1 MAQPEQ
7 SQFILGV
14 DIGGTKTAAALI
26 DLAGQVHGPLQEPTC
41 RSGPLEGVRQ
51 LTALLERVLRKTG
64 RSLADVAAIG
74 VGIPAVLA
82 PETDEV
88 LWAPNLAG
96 WRNVDLRSPLAAAFG
111 LPVAVEYDGHTA
123 TLAEWWL
130 GEGRGCSSFVNLIV
144 GTGIGG
150 GMVLDGR
157 LVRGVNRLAGA
168 AGWFAL
174 TADAAHKGER
184 ERSLGFWEAQ
194 AAGPAIAIRAE
205 AQAANAPESL
215 LARMARRPL
224 TAAALFQAAG
234 AGDALAQALLDETAD
249 LLGLGIAN
257 IVSLLNP
264 ELVVLGG
271 GVGSRCAPLLPRIRA
286 VVERWAQPVSAASC
300 RLAVS
305 RLGGAA
311 GLAGAAYAAMLRFG
325 LPGANPASFPSR
337 PNPNSGG

>member
-1 MAQPEQ
+1 MAQDAQRPW
-7 SQFILGV
+7 LLAL
-14 DIGGTKTAAALI
+14 DIGGTKTAAALVGL
-26 DLAGQVHGPLQEPTC
+26 DGAVHNTVQQPTC
-41 RSGPLEGVRQ
+41 QSGPLEGVRQ
-51 LTALLERVLRKTG
+51 IIALLERVLHDARCPLG
-64 RSLADVAAIG
+64 DVAAIG
-74 VGIPAVLA
+74 AGIPAVLA
-82 PETDEV
+82 PETDEI
-88 LWAPNLAG
+88 LWAPNVTG
-96 WRNVDLRSPLAAAFG
+96 WRNVDLRGPLSAAFG

-123 TLAEWWL
+123 VLAEWWL

-174 TADAAHKGER
+174 TNHAAQHDER
-184 ERSLGFWEAQ
+184 GRALGFWEAQ
-194 AAGPAIAIRAE
+194 TAGPAIALRAE
-205 AQAANAPESL
+205 KRAASAPDSA
-215 LARMARRPL
+215 LARLSRPPL
-224 TAAALFQAAG
+224 TAAAVFQAAG
-234 AGDALAQALLDETAD
+234 AGDALAGALLDETAD

-257 IVSLLNP
+257 IVSLVNP

-271 GVGSRCAPLLPRIRA
+271 GVGSRCAPLLPRIRS

-305 RLGGAA
+305 RLGGDA

-325 LPGANPASFPSR
+325 LSRRISVSFPSQ
-337 PNPNSGG
+337 SG